1 MEFEMNNQLIYENP
15 KLFNQQEV
23 NKVIK
28 SNNISDICKML
39 AGVSLYSEDI
49 KLIED
54 TILKCIYLENIEIV
68 SMCITA
74 LNHFARRYINE
85 FNQEKWLNIVSQL
98 KYKNDLINQ
107 IKELI
112 SDIEFY
118 SRIII
123 STDLLN
129 IEIKEK
135 NMNIKIIECYEKN
148 KQNEKSFILYYVDN
162 QSKKECFNGEYQ
174 DLQELIDDI
183 KDELGIIIHLSN
195 KSYSTIKSK

>member
-1 MEFEMNNQLIYENP
+1 MNNQLIYEDP
-15 KLFNQQEV
+15 KLLNKQEI

-28 SNNISDICKML
+28 KNNVSDICTML
-39 AGVSLYSEDI
+39 AGVSLYSEDV

-85 FNQEKWLNIVSQL
+85 FNQERWLNIISQL

-135 NMNIKIIECYEKN
+135 NMNIKIIECYEEN
-148 KQNEKSFILYYVDN
+148 KQNEKNFILYYIDN
-162 QSKKECFNGEYQ
+162 KSGKESFNGEYQ
-174 DLQELIDDI
+174 DLQELVDDI
-183 KDELGIIIHLSN
+183 KDELGIIVNLSN
-195 KSYSTIKSK
+195 KSYAMIK